1 MRHTNSLPRRAAAL
15 FLAVLL
21 LIPPVYATAGERKLQ
36 TSTQI
41 VNGLTYRNT
50 VTVNDGSRVE
60 SFALERAANSP
71 VEVIFLQSAG
81 TTNGAATI
89 NKAVTRAQ
97 EMGYQVLGGIN
108 SDFFSPY
115 GVPLGIAVAIEF
127 TGPLAVAAFTSRSRR
142 ELLWV
147 GLAVAGVAPLLPLG
161 AFSADLDPV
170 GVGFGFCAGFFWALY
185 MIFGKKAGMV
195 RGTDSVA
202 LGTAVAAMIALPV
215 GLLCEGT
222 ALFSPAVL
230 PSGLLVG
237 IFSSALP
244 YGLEMLAM
252 TRLSTQT
259 YGVLTSLEPAMAA
272 LSGFVFLGETLTL
285 VQWGALACVMGAS
298 LGATLTGRRE

>member
-1 MRHTNSLPRRAAAL
+1 MRNVSGSLWAPVVYLLLCILSVQASASLAKSLFGVLAPQGVTALRLGFAAL
-15 FLAVLL
+15 ILLAVFRPWRRRVPLGAWR
-21 LIPPVYATAGERKLQ
+21 P
-36 TSTQI
+36 I
-41 VNGLTYRNT
+41 V
-50 VTVNDGSRVE
+50 
-60 SFALERAANSP
+60 A
-71 VEVIFLQSAG
+71 
-81 TTNGAATI
+81 
-89 NKAVTRAQ
+89 
-97 EMGYQVLGGIN
+97 
-108 SDFFSPY
+108 Y
-115 GVPLGIAVAIEF
+115 GVALGCMNLSFYMAIARIPLGIAVAIEF
-127 TGPLAVAAFTSRSRR
+127 TGPLAVAAFTSRSRQ

-147 GLAVAGVAPLLPLG
+147 ALAVAGVVPLLPLG

-185 MIFGKKAGMV
+185 MIFGKKAGMI

-215 GLLCEGT
+215 GLFCEGT

-244 YGLEMLAM
+244 YGLEMMAM

-259 YGVLTSLEPAMAA
+259 YGVLTSLEPALAA

-285 VQWGALACVMGAS
+285 LQWGALACVMGAS
-298 LGATLTGRRE
+298 LGATLTGRRG